1 MRPSN
6 SSFLMMPYGVPVVMG
21 AKNYDPLQVIVLLE
35 ACVLSPEFD
44 PLLAIQSDPGN
55 VAPRFYA
62 SRSGRRAGRSVS
74 RSK

>member
-44 PLLAIQSDPGN
+44 PLLVQFHETYCLRCS
-55 VAPRFYA
+55 
-62 SRSGRRAGRSVS
+62 
-74 RSK
+74 